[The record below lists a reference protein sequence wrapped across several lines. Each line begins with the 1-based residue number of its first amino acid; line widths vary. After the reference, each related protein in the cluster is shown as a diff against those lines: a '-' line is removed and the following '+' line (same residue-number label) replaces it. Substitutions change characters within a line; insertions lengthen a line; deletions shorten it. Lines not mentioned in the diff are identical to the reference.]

1 MKKSERGLLTDI
13 RVIVLLL
20 CVFAALFA
28 IYVYPPP
35 PVTAKVNA
43 DIDESAVSSFLK
55 KELGAEVNYEGEGI
69 YEIRPGVSEERLS
82 EALKGINGSI
92 AEKANE
98 EPFFYGAGLN
108 GNLRFGLDLVGGTQL
123 ELKLEG
129 ILVRIDA
136 PASVNASTVR
146 EFLEKELDTEVTPYK
161 TDKEGTYEYEI
172 RKRVTKEQ
180 LSEVLKGINGTIAKK
195 PTGEDFFEEAV
206 TQGTIDETRQIIDTK
221 INMLGLASTTIRTV
235 GNNLMIIDFAG
246 IDIRTAKDIVGNPGK
261 FEIRMQTEGVGGD
274 VRKGQRLE
282 EIDNITAHVMYGS
295 EGIERVET
303 VPKSQTQSWRGEVIE
318 EWGAPFS
325 LTEEGAT
332 ALRDSAIEHGAI
344 NNPADHQLAMLLDDE
359 VVYSAPIADDACKR
373 LEEELIYSWTA
384 NTGTGDEGKSDA
396 RELIIHLKA
405 GALPVNVKVIGS
417 GEVPAYLGAKF
428 KEGAIIAGLF
438 ALISVT
444 LVVFLRYREKKI
456 VLPMFFAL
464 LSEVILI
471 LGFATV
477 FNWQL
482 DLPSIA
488 GIIAVIGTGVDQLV
502 IITDEVLSGGRSST
516 RMYRKRI
523 SFAFGIIFVSAA
535 TTIVAMSALAYAT
548 YQALT
553 ALTGFALVIIVGLLF
568 GILITRP
575 AYARIIETIL

>member
-1 MKKSERGLLTDI
+1 MKKSERGLFGDI
-13 RVIVLLL
+13 RVMVLLL
-20 CVFAALFA
+20 CVFAALFV
-28 IYVYPPP
+28 IYVYPRP
-35 PVTAKVNA
+35 PVTAKINA
-43 DIDESAVSSFLK
+43 DIGESAVSSFLK

-69 YEIRPGVSEERLS
+69 YDIRPGVSKERLS

-92 AEKANE
+92 AEKANG
-98 EPFFYGAGLN
+98 EPFFSGAGIN

-129 ILVRIDA
+129 TLVRIDA
-136 PASVNASTVR
+136 PINASAVR
-146 EFLEKELDTEVTPYK
+146 EYLEKELDTEVSYYK

-172 RKRVTKEQ
+172 RKSVTKER
-180 LSEVLKGINGTIAKK
+180 LSEVLKGINGSIAKK
-195 PTGEDFFEEAV
+195 PNGEDFFEDAV
-206 TQGTIDETRQIIDTK
+206 TRETRDESRQIIETK
-221 INMLGLASTTIRTV
+221 INMLGLASTTTRTV

-246 IDIRTAKDIVGNPGK
+246 IDIRTAKDIVGKPGK
-261 FEIRMQTEGVGGD
+261 FEIRIQTNGTGGD
-274 VRKGQRLE
+274 IEKGQRLE

-295 EGIERVET
+295 VGIESVGTMPTSEMR
-303 VPKSQTQSWRGEVIE
+303 KWQGEEYE

-325 LTEEGAT
+325 LNENGAT
-332 ALRDSAIEHGAI
+332 ALRDSAIEYGAI
-344 NNPADHQLAMLLDDE
+344 NNPKDHQLAMLLDDE
-359 VVYSAPIADDACKR
+359 VVYSAPIADEACKK
-373 LEEELIYSWTA
+373 LKEGVIYWWTA
-384 NTGTGDEGKSDA
+384 NTGSGEEGRKEA

-405 GALPVNVKVIGS
+405 GALPVNVDIIGS

-428 KEGAIIAGLF
+428 KEGAIIAGLL

-444 LVVFLRYREKKI
+444 LVVFLRYREPKI

-477 FNWQL
+477 INWQL

-516 RMYRKRI
+516 RMYRKRV
-523 SFAFGIIFVSAA
+523 SFAFGIIFVSAT
-535 TTIVAMSALAYAT
+535 TTIVAMLALAFM
-548 YQALT
+548 ALGT
-553 ALTGFALVIIVGLLF
+553 LRGFAIVTIVGLLF
-568 GILITRP
+568 GIFITRP
-575 AYARIIETIL
+575 AYARVIEEIV